1 MDITQ
6 FGGNNNEGK
15 NGRIDIRG
23 SNSKPYDLYQ
33 EHSLENGMSYKNESL
48 RSIQTESLLSKTF
61 FSSENIDSLQ
71 NMLRYN
77 VWLKSNKRHVI
88 GRQSETQ
95 LHIVMRSIY
104 LQYAQNR
111 DNGIAEQIKQLN
123 SLVLDYCIPRV
134 ISEVEQYIAYKKNV
148 SELPRPLERAKNMSS
163 SGEKSLEFKRWI

>member
-111 DNGIAEQIKQLN
+111 DN
-123 SLVLDYCIPRV
+123 
-134 ISEVEQYIAYKKNV
+134 
-148 SELPRPLERAKNMSS
+148 
-163 SGEKSLEFKRWI
+163 